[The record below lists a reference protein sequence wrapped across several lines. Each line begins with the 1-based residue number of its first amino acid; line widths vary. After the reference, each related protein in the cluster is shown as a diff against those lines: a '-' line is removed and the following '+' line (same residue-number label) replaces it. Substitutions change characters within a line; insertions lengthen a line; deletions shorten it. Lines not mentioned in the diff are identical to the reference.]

1 MKTNEECSS
10 EAVTDRCSHSANST
24 RLLLRTTTL
33 LLIFSL
39 PSATS
44 ALSLQ
49 YSYPTSGDYN
59 RVELTCKETFE
70 AVSGATFY
78 LSRGGTEPEEQI
90 MGEQVG
96 DEDGT
101 ILYTLSPANE
111 GLFRCEYNG
120 ETSLSVPLAGSY
132 NNA

>member
-1 MKTNEECSS
+1 MKTNKECSS
-10 EAVTDRCSHSANST
+10 EAVIDRCSHSANST
-24 RLLLRTTTL
+24 RLLLRITTL
-33 LLIFSL
+33 LLLFSL

-78 LSRGGTEPEEQI
+78 LSRGGTEPEERI
-90 MGEQVG
+90 VGE

-101 ILYTLSPANE
+101 IVYTLSPANE
-111 GLFRCEYNG
+111 GLFRCKFNG
-120 ETSLSVPLAGSY
+120 ETSDSVPLAGNY

>member
-1 MKTNEECSS
+1 MPKISASYSS
-10 EAVTDRCSHSANST
+10 IAEANRSPLPLSLRANVPIF
-24 RLLLRTTTL
+24 LLVL
-33 LLIFSL
+33 LFSL

-78 LSRGGTEPEEQI
+78 LSRGGTAPQEQI
-90 MGEQVG
+90 VGEQVE

-111 GLFRCEYNG
+111 GSFWCEFNG
-120 ETSLSVPLAGSY
+120 ETSESVPLAGSY